1 MDEIL
6 KELPPGALVL
16 DLGSAQGSFA
26 RGATLATAIR
36 FDQKA
41 PARIDGEIVVL
52 GDAAYLP
59 FADGVFQ
66 AVISNHSLEHFENL
80 ERSLGEI
87 GRVIHPRGALF
98 VSVPD
103 ASTLTDHLYRWLA
116 RGGGHVN
123 AFFSP
128 EEVIRAIERAT
139 GLGHVATKTLC
150 SSLSFL
156 NRRNSPLPRPRRLLL
171 LGGGFEWS
179 LLLYTW
185 ASRRI
190 DCLLHTRTS
199 IYGWAFYFGEIS
211 SHIPTAASLNVCI
224 RCGSGTPAAILKER
238 RLVRSWLPVFR
249 RYTCPGCGATN
260 PFIEDKNLR

>member
-1 MDEIL
+1 MDELL
-6 KELPPGALVL
+6 KELPAGAFVL

-26 RGATLATAIR
+26 RDATLATAIR
-36 FDQKA
+36 FDQEA

-59 FADGVFQ
+59 FADRVFQ
-66 AVISNHSLEHFENL
+66 AVISNHSLEHFQNL
-80 ERSLGEI
+80 EHSLKEI
-87 GRVIHPRGALF
+87 GRVIDPRGALF

-103 ASTLTDHLYRWLA
+103 ASTLTDKIYRWLA

-128 EEVIRAIERAT
+128 EQVIRAVERTT
-139 GLGHVATKTLC
+139 GLDHVATKTLC

-156 NRRNSPLPRPRRLLL
+156 NRCNSPKPRPRRLLL

-190 DCLLHTRTS
+190 DCLLDARTS
-199 IYGWAFYFGEIS
+199 IYGWAFYFGKIS
-211 SHIPTAASLNVCI
+211 SHVPTETNLNVCI
-224 RCGSGTPAAILKER
+224 RCGSGTPAATLKER
-238 RLVRSWLPVFR
+238 KLVRSWLHVFR
-249 RYTCPGCGATN
+249 GYTCPRCGAAN
-260 PFIEDKNLR
+260 SFIEDKNLR